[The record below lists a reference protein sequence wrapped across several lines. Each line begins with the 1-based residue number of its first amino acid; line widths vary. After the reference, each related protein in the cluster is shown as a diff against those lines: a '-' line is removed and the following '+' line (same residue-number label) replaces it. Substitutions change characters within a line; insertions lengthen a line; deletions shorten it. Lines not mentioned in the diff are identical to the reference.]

1 METIVAEEPQTLLP
15 EKAGAPAPVR
25 RRHMSFWGVAWDVLI
40 HRPTGL
46 IGLLILVFFAAIA
59 TFGPMFYPE
68 HLATDPFHSFAA
80 PSWQH
85 PLGTDFDGTDTL
97 ALIVTGSRYV
107 LLSAFL
113 AGLFTAVFGSIAGLV
128 SGYYLGIADSA
139 LMRLADFVL
148 TIPGFPLLIVLSTI
162 WKFGDPLSM
171 GLVLGAIGWGALARA
186 VRAQVLTLRERT
198 FVEAARGLGFS
209 STHIIVKEIFPNIG
223 SYIAMK
229 FLLAVTGAMYA
240 SIGLFFLGVL
250 PFKVNN
256 WGVML
261 NFAFTQ
267 SGAMYSSSA
276 LAYLLSPLFAILL
289 VTLGV
294 VLFLDAVDE
303 MLNPRLRRG

>member
-1 METIVAEEPQTLLP
+1 METIVAEEPQVLFPP
-15 EKAGAPAPVR
+15 EAGTPTPS
-25 RRHMSFWGVAWDVLI
+25 RHHLSWWGIAWDVLT
-40 HRPTGL
+40 HRPTGM
-46 IGLLILVFFAAIA
+46 IGFLILLGFAIMAAI
-59 TFGPMFYPE
+59 GPLFYPT

-80 PSWQH
+80 PSWSH

-97 ALIVTGSRYV
+97 ALIVTGARYV

-113 AGLFTAVFGSIAGLV
+113 AGMFTALFGTVTGLI
-128 SGYYLGIADSA
+128 SGYYLGLADSA
-139 LMRLADFVL
+139 LMKVADFVL
-148 TIPGFPLLIVLSTI
+148 TIPAFPLLVVLSTV

-186 VRAQVLTLRERT
+186 IRSQVLSLRERT
-198 FVEAARGLGFS
+198 FIEAARGLGFS
-209 STHIIVKEIFPNIG
+209 SFHVIAKEIFPNIG
-223 SYIAMK
+223 SYVAMK

-240 SIGLFFLGVL
+240 SVGLFFLGVL

-276 LAYLLSPLFAILL
+276 LAYLLSPLCAILL

-303 MLNPRLRRG
+303 MLNPRLRRR

>member
-1 METIVAEEPQTLLP
+1 MEAIVAEEPQTLFPP
-15 EKAGAPAPVR
+15 EAGAPAPS
-25 RRHMSFWGVAWDVLI
+25 RRHLSPLGIAWHVLV

-46 IGLLILVFFAAIA
+46 IGLVILVFFALMAIV
-59 TFGPMFYPE
+59 GPMLYPE
-68 HLATDPFHSFAA
+68 HLATDPFHSFAG
-80 PSWQH
+80 PSLGH
-85 PLGTDFDGTDTL
+85 PLGTDFAGTDTL

-113 AGLFTAVFGSIAGLV
+113 AGFFTALLGTITGLI
-128 SGYYLGIADSA
+128 SGYYLGVPDSIF
-139 LMRLADFVL
+139 MKLADFVL
-148 TIPGFPLLIVLSTI
+148 TIPAFPLLIVLSTI

-171 GLVLGAIGWGALARA
+171 GFVLGAIGWGALARA
-186 VRAQVLTLRERT
+186 IRAQVLSLRERT
-198 FVEAARGLGFS
+198 FIEAARGLGFS
-209 STHIIVKEIFPNIG
+209 AFHIIGKEILPNLG

-240 SIGLFFLGVL
+240 SVGLFFLGVL

-267 SGAMYSSSA
+267 SGAMYNSSA
-276 LAYLLSPLFAILL
+276 LAYLLSPLAAILL

-303 MLNPRLRRG
+303 MLNPRLRRV